1 MSRLSRSALGDLLR
15 RYRDVFQ
22 AAWAER
28 DAHTPPSRLVH
39 EAAFLPAHLELME
52 TPVHPASH
60 WTMRVITLLVL
71 SILLVATLGKLNI
84 VVVAQ
89 GQLIPDSNVKIVQ
102 PAITGVVR
110 DILVRDGQHVAA
122 GQPLLALDA
131 RQATA
136 DVVTAHADHLQAAL
150 AMARARA
157 LLQSEATN
165 QFVAPTPVPE
175 ASALDL
181 QQTVDLAQ
189 QTWDAYKAKIQGAK
203 DELRARQADLSSTQ
217 QEIAKLQATAP
228 LARQQA
234 DIYRKLAASKDVAQ
248 IDYLD
253 RERTAEEQAHEL
265 EAQRSHALQLEATIH
280 QQQADLSGIASEFLR
295 DQRLELEKDA
305 KDFVTYKDEET
316 KATTRQALMTLTA
329 PVAGT
334 VQQLAVHTVG
344 GVVTTAQALL
354 EIVPSDTLRVK
365 ATIEN
370 RDVGFVHVGQPVVV
384 KVAAFPYTHYG
395 YLTGTVTELANDA
408 AQDKKRGSVF
418 VVYARLSSNKMQ
430 IDQQWVTLTPGM
442 AVSAEITTG
451 RRRVI
456 SYFLGPLIQHA
467 QESLHER

>member
-1 MSRLSRSALGDLLR
+1 MSRLVRSALGDLLG
-15 RYRDVFQ
+15 RYRDVFR

-28 DAHTPPSRLVH
+28 AAHAPASRLAD

-60 WTMRVITLLVL
+60 WTMRIIAFLVL
-71 SILLVATLGKLNI
+71 SILLVATLGKLDI

-110 DILVRDGQHVAA
+110 DIFVRDGQRVAA

-136 DVVTAHADHLQAAL
+136 DVVTAHADHLHTAL
-150 AMARARA
+150 AMARAKA
-157 LLQSEATN
+157 LLQA
-165 QFVAPTPVPE
+165 VAADRFIAPVPVPG
-175 ASALDL
+175 ASELV
-181 QQTVDLAQ
+181 QQQAVELTR
-189 QTWDAYKAKIQGAK
+189 QTWQAYKAKLQGAK

-217 QEIAKLQATAP
+217 QEIAKLQATTP
-228 LARQQA
+228 LAQQQA
-234 DIYRKLAASKDVAQ
+234 DIYRKLAMTKDVAQ
-248 IDYLD
+248 VDYLS

-265 EAQRSHALQLEATIH
+265 KAQRSHALQLVATIH
-280 QQQADLSGIASEFLR
+280 QQQADLSGVTSEFLR

-305 KDFVTYKDEET
+305 KDLVTYQDEET
-316 KATTRQALMTLTA
+316 KAKTRQALMTLTA

-334 VQQLAVHTVG
+334 VQQLIVHTVG

-418 VVYARLSSNKMQ
+418 VVYVRLSSNKMH

-456 SYFLGPLIQHA
+456 SYFMGPLIQHA

>member
-1 MSRLSRSALGDLLR
+1 MSRLFGSALIDLWH
-15 RYRDVFQ
+15 RYREVFQ

-28 DAHTPPSRLVH
+28 HNHAHVPRLAH

-60 WTMRVITLLVL
+60 WTMRIIGLLTLA
-71 SILLVATLGKLNI
+71 SLLVATLGKLDI

-110 DILVRDGQHVAA
+110 DIFIRDGQVVVS

-131 RQATA
+131 SQATA
-136 DVVTAHADHLQAAL
+136 DVVTAHTDHLHAAL
-150 AMARARA
+150 AMARTKA
-157 LLQSEATN
+157 LLQAVAVDR
-165 QFVAPTPVPE
+165 FVAPAPVPE
-175 ASALDL
+175 ASDLD
-181 QQTVDLAQ
+181 QQQAEELAQ
-189 QTWDAYKAKIQGAK
+189 QAWRAYEAKLQDAK
-203 DELRARQADLSSTQ
+203 DELRARQADLAGTR
-217 QEIAKLQATAP
+217 QEIAKLQTTAP

-234 DIYRKLAASKDVAQ
+234 DIYQKLALSKDVAQ

-253 RERTAEEQAHEL
+253 RERTAAEQVHEL
-265 EAQRSHALQLEATIH
+265 EAQRSHATQLEATIH
-280 QQQADLSGIASEFLR
+280 QQQADLSGITSGFLR
-295 DQRLELEKDA
+295 DQRLELEKDTQ
-305 KDFVTYKDEET
+305 DFVTYQDEET
-316 KATTRQALMTLTA
+316 KAKTRQGLMTLTA

-334 VQQLAVHTVG
+334 VQQLGVHTVG
-344 GVVTTAQALL
+344 GVVTTAQSLL

-365 ATIEN
+365 ATIED

-384 KVAAFPYTHYG
+384 KVAAFPFTHYG
-395 YLTGTVTELANDA
+395 YLTGTVTGLANDA
-408 AQDKKRGSVF
+408 AQDKRRGSVF
-418 VVYARLSSNKMQ
+418 VVYVHLSSNRMH

-442 AVSAEITTG
+442 AVNAEITTG

-456 SYFLGPLIQHA
+456 SYFLGPLIKHA

>member
-1 MSRLSRSALGDLLR
+1 MNRLSLAALGDLWH
-15 RYRDVFQ
+15 RYKDVFQ
-22 AAWAER
+22 VAWAER
-28 DAHTPPSRLVH
+28 DTSAPESRLAH

-60 WTMRVITLLVL
+60 WTMRVIVILTL
-71 SILLVATLGKLNI
+71 SIALVATFGKLDI

-110 DILVRDGQHVAA
+110 DIFVRDGQRVAA

-131 RQATA
+131 RQAAA
-136 DVVTAHADHLQAAL
+136 DVSTAHADRLHAAL
-150 AMARARA
+150 ATVRAKA
-157 LLQSEATN
+157 LLQSVATH
-165 QFVAPTPVPE
+165 QFVAPAPVPE
-175 ASALDL
+175 ASALDQ
-181 QQTVDLAQ
+181 QQTVDLAR
-189 QTWDAYKAKIQGAK
+189 QTWDAYIAKLQGAK
-203 DELRARQADLSSTQ
+203 DELSARRADLSSTQ
-217 QEIAKLQATAP
+217 QQIAKMQATAP

-234 DIYRKLAASKDVAQ
+234 DIYRKLAMSKDVAQ

-265 EAQRSHALQLEATIH
+265 KAQRSHALQLEATIH
-280 QQQADLSGIASEFLR
+280 QQQANLSGIASEFLR

-370 RDVGFVHVGQPVVV
+370 RDVGFVHVGQRVVV

-408 AQDKKRGSVF
+408 AHDKRRGSVF
-418 VVYARLSSNKMQ
+418 VVYIQLSSNKMH
-430 IDQQWVTLTPGM
+430 IDRQWVTLTPGM

>member
-1 MSRLSRSALGDLLR
+1 MNRLLGSALGDLWR
-15 RYRDVFQ
+15 RYCEVFQ

-28 DAHTPPSRLVH
+28 DAHAPIARLSH

-60 WTMRVITLLVL
+60 WTMRTIGLLTLSV
-71 SILLVATLGKLNI
+71 LLVATLGKLDI

-110 DILVRDGQHVAA
+110 DIFIRDGQAVVA

-131 RQATA
+131 SQATA
-136 DVVTAHADHLQAAL
+136 DVVTAHTDHLHAAF
-150 AMARARA
+150 AMARTKA
-157 LLQSEATN
+157 LLQAVATDR
-165 QFVAPTPVPE
+165 FVEPIPVPG
-175 ASALDL
+175 APGLD
-181 QQTVDLAQ
+181 QQQAVELTQ
-189 QTWDAYKAKIQGAK
+189 QTWHAYQAKLQDAKE
-203 DELRARQADLSSTQ
+203 ELLARQADLVSTR

-228 LARQQA
+228 MARQQA
-234 DIYRKLAASKDVAQ
+234 DIYQKLALSQDVAQ
-248 IDYLD
+248 VDYLD
-253 RERTAEEQAHEL
+253 RERTAAEQAHEL
-265 EAQRSHALQLEATIH
+265 DAQRSHALQLEATIH
-280 QQQADLSGIASEFLR
+280 QQQADLSGITSEFLR
-295 DQRLELEKDA
+295 DQRLELEKDSQ
-305 KDFVTYKDEET
+305 DFVTYQDDET
-316 KATTRQALMTLTA
+316 KAQTRQSLMTLKA

-334 VQQLAVHTVG
+334 VQQLAVHTLG
-344 GVVTTAQALL
+344 GVVTTAQSLL

-370 RDVGFVHVGQPVVV
+370 RDVGFVRVGQSVVV
-384 KVAAFPYTHYG
+384 KVAAFPFTHYG

-418 VVYARLSSNKMQ
+418 VVYVRLSSSRMH

-442 AVSAEITTG
+442 TVSAEITTG

-456 SYFLGPLIQHA
+456 SYFLGPLIQHT

>member
-1 MSRLSRSALGDLLR
+1 MNRLSLSALSDLWR
-15 RYRDVFQ
+15 RYREVFQ

-28 DAHTPPSRLVH
+28 DAHAPASRLAH

-60 WTMRVITLLVL
+60 WTMRIIGFLTLSV
-71 SILLVATLGKLNI
+71 LLVATLGKLDI
-84 VVVAQ
+84 VVAAQ

-110 DILVRDGQHVAA
+110 DIFVRDGQSVVA
-122 GQPLLALDA
+122 GQPLLALDT

-136 DVVTAHADHLQAAL
+136 DVLTAHSDHLHAAL
-150 AMARARA
+150 AMVRAKA
-157 LLQSEATN
+157 LLQAVATD
-165 QFVAPTPVPE
+165 QFVAPVPVPG
-175 ASALDL
+175 ASELD
-181 QQTVDLAQ
+181 QQQAVELTQ
-189 QTWDAYKAKIQGAK
+189 QTWQAYQAKLQDAK
-203 DELRARQADLSSTQ
+203 DELRARQADLASTRE
-217 QEIAKLQATAP
+217 EIAKLQTTAP

-234 DIYRKLAASKDVAQ
+234 DIFQKLALSKDVAQ

-253 RERTAEEQAHEL
+253 RERTAAEQAHEL
-265 EAQRSHALQLEATIH
+265 EAQRSHAVQLEATTH
-280 QQQADLSGIASEFLR
+280 QQQADLSGVTFGFLR
-295 DQRLELEKDA
+295 DQRLELDKDTR
-305 KDFVTYKDEET
+305 DFVTYQDDET
-316 KATTRQALMTLTA
+316 KARTRQGLMTLTA

-334 VQQLAVHTVG
+334 VQQLAVHTMG
-344 GVVTTAQALL
+344 GVVTTAQSLL

-365 ATIEN
+365 ATIED

-418 VVYARLSSNKMQ
+418 VVYVHLSSNRMR

>member
-1 MSRLSRSALGDLLR
+1 MSRLSRAALGDLLR

-22 AAWAER
+22 VAWAER
-28 DAHTPPSRLVH
+28 DALDAPSRLAH

-52 TPVHPASH
+52 TPAHPASH
-60 WTMRVITLLVL
+60 WTMRIIALLVL

-110 DILVRDGQHVAA
+110 DIFVHDGQRVTE

-136 DVVTAHADHLQAAL
+136 DVVTARTDHLQAAL
-150 AMARARA
+150 AMARAKA
-157 LLQSEATN
+157 LLQSAATD
-165 QFVAPTPVPE
+165 QFVAPERVPE
-175 ASALDL
+175 ASALD
-181 QQTVDLAQ
+181 QQQAIDLAQ
-189 QTWDAYKAKIQGAK
+189 QTWDTYKAKLQGAK
-203 DELRARQADLSSTQ
+203 DELRARQADLSSTR
-217 QEIAKLQATAP
+217 QEVAKLQSTAP

-234 DIYRKLAASKDVAQ
+234 DIYRKLAMSKDVAQ
-248 IDYLD
+248 VDYLD
-253 RERTAEEQAHEL
+253 RERTAEDQAHEL
-265 EAQRSHALQLEATIH
+265 KAQRSHALQLDATIH
-280 QQQADLSGIASEFLR
+280 QQRADLSGIASEFLR
-295 DQRLELEKDA
+295 DQRLELEKDT

-329 PVAGT
+329 PVTGT

-395 YLTGTVTELANDA
+395 YLTGTVTELANNA

-418 VVYARLSSNKMQ
+418 VVYVCLSSNKMH

>member
-1 MSRLSRSALGDLLR
+1 MSGLFGSALGDLWR
-15 RYRDVFQ
+15 RYREVFQ
-22 AAWAER
+22 AAWSER
-28 DAHTPPSRLVH
+28 NSLEPVSRLTH

-60 WTMRVITLLVL
+60 WTMRIIGFLTLSALLVT
-71 SILLVATLGKLNI
+71 TLGKLDI

-110 DILVRDGQHVAA
+110 DIFVHDGQVVAA

-136 DVVTAHADHLQAAL
+136 DVVTAHTDHLHAAL
-150 AMARARA
+150 AMARTKA
-157 LLQSEATN
+157 LLEAVATDR
-165 QFVAPTPVPE
+165 FVAPVPVPE
-175 ASALDL
+175 ASDLD
-181 QQTVDLAQ
+181 QQQAVELAQ
-189 QTWDAYKAKIQGAK
+189 QAWHAYEAKLQDAK
-203 DELRARQADLSSTQ
+203 DELRARQADLASTR
-217 QEIAKLQATAP
+217 QEVAKLQTTAP

-234 DIYRKLAASKDVAQ
+234 DIYQQLALSKDVAQ

-253 RERTAEEQAHEL
+253 RERTAAEQVHEL
-265 EAQRSHALQLEATIH
+265 EAQRSHAMQLEATIH
-280 QQQADLSGIASEFLR
+280 QQEADLSGVTSSFLR
-295 DQRLELEKDA
+295 DQRLELEKDTQ
-305 KDFVTYKDEET
+305 DFVTYQDEET
-316 KATTRQALMTLTA
+316 KAKTRQALMTLNA

-334 VQQLAVHTVG
+334 VQQLGVHTVG
-344 GVVTTAQALL
+344 GVVTTAQSLL

-370 RDVGFVHVGQPVVV
+370 RDVGFVHIGQPVVV
-384 KVAAFPYTHYG
+384 KVAAFPFTHYG

-408 AQDKKRGSVF
+408 AQDKRRGSVF
-418 VVYARLSSNKMQ
+418 VVYVHLESNRMR